1 MQGDGVDLPAWARQD
16 EAARRA
22 ADALKARGVRFEVCR
37 NTLLQRRINP
47 DARLHGVGKEDVVT
61 TAVGEISALEQK
73 GYVYI
78 KL

>member
-1 MQGDGVDLPAWARQD
+1 M
-16 EAARRA
+16 
-22 ADALKARGVRFEVCR
+22 CR

-47 DARLHGVGKEDVVT
+47 DARLHGVAREDVVT
-61 TAVGEISALEQK
+61 TAVGEIGALKQQ